1 MLDEADRC
9 IAPVRS
15 GLLSRNETARNDLD
29 TPLPNAEKG
38 YQAAGYSEIWRLSRP
53 CSGVINQGRNQSRPL
68 IWEDEAPGESRF
80 RRVQTGVPPNGRAL
94 PGMPLEMVD
103 PDDEDS
109 SSLGGRRGRDRFS
122 APSGPW
128 WRPASTV
135 GRVALGLGVLVVL
148 GGFTTG
154 VLVLKTYLSR
164 DSRFRIAGAGNI
176 DAVGLTQ
183 VSRAEM
189 LPVFGEDIGR
199 NVFFV
204 PLNERRKQLE
214 AIPWVERATVMR
226 LLPDQI
232 RVSVVEREPVAFVR
246 QGQQVGLVD
255 KDGVLLTMPAAMMAQ
270 HNYSFPVVTGIEAD
284 QPLPLRKMRM
294 AVYERLLAE
303 LDANGQHLSE
313 QISEIDLTD
322 AQDARVLMPEQG
334 TDILAHFG
342 DDRFL
347 DRYQRYKAHIAEWR
361 AQYPK
366 LAAVDLRYDS
376 QVVLE
381 MTPGTNAV
389 AAAVDGPG
397 APAASP
403 DAAAKPS
410 PAEMAVITPPD
421 TRVAKPAPAKLAAS
435 VSKPAASVKVAA
447 KAPEKPASVKQAA
460 SAHPKAK
467 TQKGVSVEALA
478 AKQRATRER
487 AARAKAARAKAEKDK
502 KHAAPQHA
510 VLNGNGP
517 YSDHPAAAF
526 APVRVSA

>member
-1 MLDEADRC
+1 M
-9 IAPVRS
+9 PV
-15 GLLSRNETARNDLD
+15 
-29 TPLPNAEKG
+29 
-38 YQAAGYSEIWRLSRP
+38 
-53 CSGVINQGRNQSRPL
+53 
-68 IWEDEAPGESRF
+68 
-80 RRVQTGVPPNGRAL
+80 
-94 PGMPLEMVD
+94 EMVD

-109 SSLGGRRGRDRFS
+109 SSLGGRLGRERFS

-128 WRPASTV
+128 WRPASTI
-135 GRVALGLGVLVVL
+135 GRVLLGLGALAIL
-148 GGFTTG
+148 GSASAG
-154 VLVLKTYLSR
+154 VLALKTYLGR

-199 NVFFV
+199 NIFFV
-204 PLNERRKQLE
+204 PLSERRKQLE

-270 HNYSFPVVTGIEAD
+270 HNYSFPVVTGIDAD
-284 QPLPLRKMRM
+284 QPLPLRRMRM
-294 AVYERLLAE
+294 AVYERLLQE
-303 LDANGQHLSE
+303 LDANGQRLSE

-334 TDILAHFG
+334 TDIVAHFG
-342 DDRFL
+342 DDRFME
-347 DRYQRYKAHIAEWR
+347 RYQRYKAHIAEWR
-361 AQYPK
+361 GQYPK
-366 LAAVDLRYDS
+366 LAAVDLRYDN

-397 APAASP
+397 TPAAQP
-403 DAAAKPS
+403 NAAAKPS
-410 PAEMAVITPPD
+410 AGEMASAAPAD
-421 TRVAKPAPAKLAAS
+421 ASVAKPAAAKPGPAKAA
-435 VSKPAASVKVAA
+435 VSAKAGAAKPVVVANKPAASVKA
-447 KAPEKPASVKQAA
+447 ESKPASVKQQKLVSAKQDKPASTKQQKPSVKQAA
-460 SAHPKAK
+460 STHAKAK
-467 TQKGVSVEALA
+467 AQKGASAETLA
-478 AKQRATRER
+478 AKQRAERER

-502 KHAAPQHA
+502 KHTTTQHTAMNGGA
-510 VLNGNGP
+510 VDRGN
-517 YSDHPAAAF
+517 PAAVFLSAQ
-526 APVRVSA
+526 VSA